1 MNEEI
6 KQPLLI
12 GAICGASTVML
23 YQVIFNSFN
32 FTYGKMAIALL
43 LGLVAAGAGFG
54 ITFAMTRNR

>member
-1 MNEEI
+1 MNEEL

-23 YQVIFNSFN
+23 YQFMFNWEGAISGFVI
-32 FTYGKMAIALL
+32 AVL

-54 ITFAMTRNR
+54 VAYAVMRNR